1 MNLVE
6 RSRSEP
12 QVMEGRS
19 TNAETNAK
27 GPSNHATAFNE
38 KSCMQMGAIHRYE
51 IARTLPPLEA
61 PYPGRCTTLGTQIM
75 NLRRFL
81 IGSYLEIPSRQLITM
96 AMIRNLLV
104 NLREADCRALAST
117 GSRWARMKRL
127 TGR

>member
-1 MNLVE
+1 M
-6 RSRSEP
+6 
-12 QVMEGRS
+12 
-19 TNAETNAK
+19 
-27 GPSNHATAFNE
+27 
-38 KSCMQMGAIHRYE
+38 KSCAWMSAVHRYE

-61 PYPGRCTTLGTQIM
+61 PCPGRCTTLGTQIM

-104 NLREADCRALAST
+104 NLHEADRRALAST
-117 GSRWARMKRL
+117 GTRWARIKCV